1 MEEATELV
9 ERIKNGGQL
18 PMITSCSPG
27 WVNYAEYYYGDLLGH
42 VSSCKSPHEMMG
54 AILKHY
60 YAKKIGVKPEDMYV
74 VSIMP
79 CTAKKYEKTREQL
92 VTEGLADVD
101 AVLTTRELA
110 RMIKRSGINFNKLAD
125 EEFDND
131 IVGEYTGAGVI
142 FGVTGGVMEAALRSA
157 GYIITGKEFETIEY
171 TAVRGFDGIKEAS
184 VEIDGLTV
192 NVAVA
197 HGMKN
202 AKVN

>member
-1 MEEATELV
+1 MATIDGGTHETGF
-9 ERIKNGGQL
+9 KNAL
-18 PMITSCSPG
+18 TKVM
-27 WVNYAEYYYGDLLGH
+27 NA
-42 VSSCKSPHEMMG
+42 
-54 AILKHY
+54 

-171 TAVRGFDGIKEAS
+171 TAVRGFEGIKEAS
-184 VEIDGLTV
+184 VERYDDG
-192 NVAVA
+192 
-197 HGMKN
+197 
-202 AKVN
+202 KVVLYNKAFAYDEV